1 MQRQQ
6 QDSLFFRQLGRGSL
20 LHFSVDWAQALNA
33 TVTHFC
39 QQSHT
44 YSNNYMTPNS
54 VTQCGLS
61 IQTHK
66 YMGAQT
72 YSNHYSVFA
81 FKGTYGKTR
90 LSITND
96 YPGPPSYVQADIAV
110 ILSSILSEALCAFK
124 QGNKLFL
131 AILRN
136 MGIKKYYPSSKR
148 SINVSNSFLPVM
160 NLVRE
165 KDK

>member
-1 MQRQQ
+1 MPA
-6 QDSLFFRQLGRGSL
+6 S
-20 LHFSVDWAQALNA
+20 

-39 QQSHT
+39 QQGHT
-44 YSNNYMTPNS
+44 YSNKYMTLNS

-96 YPGPPSYVQADIAV
+96 YPGPPSYVQADIDV

-124 QGNKLFL
+124 QDNKLYQATL
-131 AILRN
+131 WNLE
-136 MGIKKYYPSSKR
+136 IKNCYPSTKT
-148 SINVSNSFLPVM
+148 SIYVSNSFLPVM
-160 NLVRE
+160 NLVSDR
-165 KDK
+165 KR

>member
-1 MQRQQ
+1 M
-6 QDSLFFRQLGRGSL
+6 QDS
-20 LHFSVDWAQALNA
+20 
-33 TVTHFC
+33 TMTHFC
-39 QQSHT
+39 QQDHT
-44 YSNNYMTPNS
+44 YCNKYMTPNS
-54 VTQCGLS
+54 VPHCGLS

>member
-1 MQRQQ
+1 MPA
-6 QDSLFFRQLGRGSL
+6 S
-20 LHFSVDWAQALNA
+20 

-39 QQSHT
+39 QQGHT
-44 YSNNYMTPNS
+44 YSNNYMTLNS

-61 IQTHK
+61 FQTHK

>member
-1 MQRQQ
+1 MPA
-6 QDSLFFRQLGRGSL
+6 S
-20 LHFSVDWAQALNA
+20 

-39 QQSHT
+39 QQGHT
-44 YSNNYMTPNS
+44 YSNNYMTQNS

-124 QGNKLFL
+124 QGNKLFH
-131 AILRN
+131 AILWN
-136 MGIKKYYPSSKR
+136 MGIKKCYPSS
-148 SINVSNSFLPVM
+148 
-160 NLVRE
+160 
-165 KDK
+165 